1 MDVIGVISSVAAS
14 QPAAVHLSIGG
25 AIASVGIN
33 MVMMLSF
40 SVLTWWSMGDEEVF
54 EAPVHA
60 PESAEHFPLPTF
72 LKDAGYERTINIG
85 VFGMTGS
92 GKSSLINA
100 IRRKQPGDPEAAPV
114 GVQETTVEPICYGLV
129 EEQKVLYTPS
139 GEHKDFSRPVR
150 IWDLPGAGTTS
161 FPSENYV
168 RDMGLRYFDVV
179 VLVVTGDSSQMESDV
194 AEELDGF
201 KVPHFIVR
209 SQVDCDMEN
218 EMTDYGRTADE
229 VERLIRK
236 EMSLQGFSSV
246 FLVSSR
252 HSDKY
257 DLNQLVSNIVA
268 SVQARRR
275 VHKDEGCPICFEKF
289 DDEHKCCRCH
299 WCRNSVCSVCS
310 VQLQGKLDETP
321 CPFCRRW
328 TSLSPH
334 S

>member
-1 MDVIGVISSVAAS
+1 
-14 QPAAVHLSIGG
+14 
-25 AIASVGIN
+25 

-60 PESAEHFPLPTF
+60 PESAEHFPLPRF

-100 IRRKQPGDPEAAPV
+100 MRRKQPGDPEAAPV

-129 EEQKVLYTPS
+129 EEQKVAYTPS

-161 FPSENYV
+161 FPSENCV
-168 RDMGLRYFDVV
+168 REMGLRYFDVV
-179 VLVVTGDSSQMESDV
+179 VLVVTGNSSQMESDV

-209 SQVDCDMEN
+209 SQVDCDIEN
-218 EMTDYGRTADE
+218 EVDDYSVTAE
-229 VERLIRK
+229 EAEKLFRK
-236 EMSLQGFSSV
+236 EMSQQGFSSV
-246 FLVSSR
+246 FLVSAR
-252 HSDKY
+252 QPDFY
-257 DLNQLVSNIVA
+257 DLPQLTSNIVA
-268 SVQARRR
+268 SVQAKPR
-275 VHKDEGCPICFEKF
+275 VAKKDDCCP
-289 DDEHKCCRCH
+289 
-299 WCRNSVCSVCS
+299 
-310 VQLQGKLDETP
+310 
-321 CPFCRRW
+321 
-328 TSLSPH
+328 
-334 S
+334 